1 MYLIKSFNYP
11 HTKIAFMSR
20 LDFVQKTQNQLITS
34 MLGKDHGTSIFTA
47 YNTNY
52 KNHYIY
58 ASTILNPG
66 KIWTT

>member
-1 MYLIKSFNYP
+1 
-11 HTKIAFMSR
+11 MSR